1 MIDYMLHTLLVI
13 TLLTNMYEELI
24 NTFITMMT
32 RIHLYTL
39 LITCIALLSSVTAQ
53 AGDKTW
59 AVNPKNPKELLYT
72 YTTNAWP
79 TTYSGPIFT
88 TDFSS
93 WKNYQNYPIY
103 VVGEITFS
111 FRNETTNRIANENW
125 VDFHMRINNT
135 KGQEPNPQNTAG
147 KVYLKAYYRDPNTGA
162 QGKFLGYIGNVGQYS
177 NGKWGYVDFANNI
190 HHFRYYN
197 VDIDDDVDKNYEV
210 TYPDFSIVSGTN
222 AWWDMNKQN
231 SIKIFFEDSNNN
243 ILETLRIP
251 RPHDTTAKCYS
262 TTEGSLEADK
272 KLLVSQYRTNLYNR
286 YNGNLHMNKG
296 VMYLKANG
304 DGTYLFNN
312 VWDQFIK
319 RNVPLT
325 DTNSGLG
332 QHNGTTAK
340 NVYKKGA
347 LGWTGVKSDDKVV
360 QAQQAADGSYRLS
373 IDVLLPVNSAE
384 EMQDPTAHAIF
395 QAIVRAKPGVKIR
408 MSGDAWDYGHGKY
421 VSFGEE
427 AKEEHSVVGV
437 GIDDNLEGNTAYGT
451 VYPTGRVDYLKRIA
465 NGGWLKLELPFRLN
479 FPKSDG
485 TTELETRG
493 HMILTSDQPFEV
505 SDIFLLWRPNQKGY
519 YQTSATYDPNK
530 GGDKDIDVS
539 YVDLTEETKFSLFDR
554 GDNLNRVVKVNPN
567 TTLALD
573 GHKHPCNVLVG
584 DKTKNQNMPLLYLT
598 DRGVKTLESN
608 NAKTNTG
615 VWLNKDKK
623 QYMKSG
629 YTFGV
634 DEGFTADK
642 VWFDRNFAR
651 SQDANSNYHSMSTI
665 CLPFAM
671 DEAELSKFK
680 VSKAYEFMNANDNTA
695 TFKEVTSTVADKPY
709 LIEPTA
715 AITTANET
723 PIEFLNKQIPASK
736 IADGDFIGTYQ
747 YRNLPAS
754 KDGYRNYIFGFN
766 TQKFNYVKSTG
777 ASFKPFR
784 AYLRSKQRAN
794 SQAKSIEFKIWDGS
808 VSGIE
813 QIDATDNTPSHAPIY
828 TIDGRMV
835 SPTGNLQ
842 LLPQGIYIQNG
853 KKIIK

>member
-1 MIDYMLHTLLVI
+1 
-13 TLLTNMYEELI
+13 
-24 NTFITMMT
+24 MT
-32 RIHLYTL
+32 RKHLHTL
-39 LITCIALLSSVTAQ
+39 LITCLALLSSVTAQ

-59 AVNPKNPKELLYT
+59 TPNPNNKKELLYT

-79 TTYSGPIFT
+79 TTYSGYIFGPIS
-88 TDFSS
+88 FSQ
-93 WKNYQNYPIY
+93 WKPYQNYPIY

-111 FRNETTNRIANENW
+111 FRNETTSRIANENW

-135 KGQEPNPQNTAG
+135 KGQEPNGQDTAG
-147 KVYLKAYYRDPNTGA
+147 KVYLKAYYRNPNTGA
-162 QGKFLGYIGNVGQYS
+162 IGDFLGYVGNL
-177 NGKWGYVDFANNI
+177 GYDDYGYQRYVASANNI

-197 VDIDDDVDKNYEV
+197 VDIDDDKDKNYEV
-210 TYPDFSIVSGTN
+210 TYPDFPIVSGTN

-231 SIKIFFEDSNNN
+231 SIKIFFEDPYNN

-251 RPHDTTAKCYS
+251 RPHDNTVKCYS
-262 TTEGSLEADK
+262 TTEGSLVADK
-272 KLLVSQYRTNLYNR
+272 TLLVSQYRTNLYNR
-286 YNGNLHMNKG
+286 YNGNGLHMNKW
-296 VMYLKANG
+296 VIYMKTNG

-312 VWDQFIK
+312 VWDQFIEPK
-319 RNVPLT
+319 WLS

-332 QHNGTTAK
+332 DHEGITAK

-347 LGWTGVKSDDKVV
+347 LGWTGVISDDKVV
-360 QAQQAADGSYRLS
+360 EAQKVADNQYRLS
-373 IDVLLPVNSAE
+373 INVLLPVNSAE
-384 EMQDPTAHAIF
+384 EMQDPTNHALF

-408 MSGDAWDYGHGKY
+408 MSGNAWDYTHGKF
-421 VSFGEE
+421 VSFGEKATE
-427 AKEEHSVVGV
+427 DHSVVGV
-437 GIDDNLEGNTAYGT
+437 GIDNNLKDNKAYGT

-465 NGGWLKLELPFRLN
+465 NGGWLKLELPFKLN
-479 FPKSDG
+479 FPNSDG

-530 GGDKDIDVS
+530 RGDKDIDVS
-539 YVDLTEETKFSLFDR
+539 YFDLTEETKFSLFDR

-598 DRGVKTLESN
+598 DRGVKTLEDN

-615 VWLNKDKK
+615 IWTDKDKNND
-623 QYMKSG
+623 QYMQSG

-634 DEGFTADK
+634 NETFTADK

-651 SQDANSNYHSMSTI
+651 RQDTNGNYHSMSTI
-665 CLPFAM
+665 CLPFDM
-671 DEAELSKFK
+671 NQEDLKKFN
-680 VSKAYEFMNANDNTA
+680 VEKAYEFKTANGNTA
-695 TFKEVTSTVADKPY
+695 TFEEVTSTIADTPY
-709 LIEPTA
+709 LIEPSK
-715 AITTANET
+715 AISTANDK
-723 PIEFLNKQIPASK
+723 PLEFSNKQIPASN
-736 IADGDFIGTYQ
+736 IAKGDFIGTYK
-747 YRNLPAS
+747 YNKLNP
-754 KDGYRNYIFGFN
+754 KDGEYTNYIFGFN

-784 AYLRSKQRAN
+784 AYLRSMQSADSR
-794 SQAKSIEFKIWDGS
+794 AKSIEFKIWDGS
-808 VSGIE
+808 VTGIE
-813 QIDATDNTPSHAPIY
+813 QIDAKDNTPSHAPIY

>member
-1 MIDYMLHTLLVI
+1 
-13 TLLTNMYEELI
+13 
-24 NTFITMMT
+24 MMT
-32 RIHLYTL
+32 RKHFYTL
-39 LITCIALLSSVTAQ
+39 LIMCIALLSSVTAL
-53 AGDKTW
+53 AGLNEWTE
-59 AVNPKNPKELLYT
+59 NPSNKKELLYT
-72 YTTNAWP
+72 YTTKAWP
-79 TTYSGPIFT
+79 TTYSGYIFAI
-88 TDFSS
+88 DFRTSQ
-93 WKNYQNYPIY
+93 KYTNLPIY

-111 FRNETTNRIANENW
+111 FRNETTSRIANENW

-135 KGQEPNPQNTAG
+135 QGQEPNPQNTAG
-147 KVYLKAYYRDPNTGA
+147 KVYLKAYYRDPNTGTL
-162 QGKFLGYIGNVGQYS
+162 GKFLGYVGNLGQYP
-177 NGKWGYVDFANNI
+177 NGSWGYMASANNI

-210 TYPDFSIVSGTN
+210 TYPDFKIVSGTA

-231 SIKIFFEDSNNN
+231 SIKIFFEDSNNK

-262 TTEGSLEADK
+262 TTEGSLVKDK
-272 KLLVSQYRTNLYNR
+272 TLLVSQYRTNLYNR
-286 YNGNLHMNKG
+286 YNENGLHMNKG
-296 VMYLKANG
+296 VMYLKDNG
-304 DGTYLFNN
+304 NGTYLFNN

-319 RNVPLT
+319 SEWLT
-325 DTNSGLG
+325 DTNSRLG
-332 QHNGTTAK
+332 YHEGTTAK

-347 LGWTGVKSDDKVV
+347 LGWTGVISDDKVV
-360 QAQQAADGSYRLS
+360 EAQKEPDGSYRLS
-373 IDVLLPVNSAE
+373 IDVLLPVNSSE
-384 EMQDPTAHAIF
+384 EMKDPKAHALF
-395 QAIVRAKPGVKIR
+395 QAIVRAAPGVKIR
-408 MSGDAWDYGHGKY
+408 MSGDALDYAHGKY
-421 VSFGEE
+421 VSFG
-427 AKEEHSVVGV
+427 AKATEDHSVVGV
-437 GIDDNLEGNTAYGT
+437 GIDNNLKGNTAYGT

-465 NGGWLKLELPFRLN
+465 NGGWLKLELPFKLN
-479 FPKSDG
+479 FPYSDG

-505 SDIFLLWRPNQKGY
+505 SDIFLLWRPNQEGY
-519 YQTSATYDPNK
+519 YQTSATYDPNM

-539 YVDLTEETKFSLFDR
+539 YVDLTKETKFSLFDR

-598 DRGVKTLESN
+598 DRGVKTLEDN

-615 VWLNKDKK
+615 IWNGKDKNND

-634 DEGFTADK
+634 NEGFTADK

-651 SQDANSNYHSMSTI
+651 SQDANGKYHSMSTI

-671 DEAELSKFK
+671 NATDLFKFN
-680 VSKAYEFMNANDNTA
+680 VTKAYKFMKANDNTA
-695 TFKEVTSTVADKPY
+695 TFEEVTSTEADTPY
-709 LIEPTA
+709 LIEPTT
-715 AITTANET
+715 AIEIANEK
-723 PIEFLNKQIPASK
+723 PIEFVNKQIPASN
-736 IADGDFIGTYQ
+736 IATGDFIGTYQ
-747 YRNLPAS
+747 YRNLNA
-754 KDGYRNYIFGFN
+754 KDGEYTNYIFGFN

-784 AYLRSKQRAN
+784 AYLRSKQPAG
-794 SQAKSIEFKIWDGS
+794 SLAKSIEFKIWDGS
-808 VSGIE
+808 VTGIE
-813 QIDATDNTPSHAPIY
+813 QIDTKDNIPSHAPIY

>member
-1 MIDYMLHTLLVI
+1 
-13 TLLTNMYEELI
+13 
-24 NTFITMMT
+24 MT
-32 RIHLYTL
+32 RKHLHTL
-39 LITCIALLSSVTAQ
+39 LITCIALLFCVMAK

-59 AVNPKNPKELLYT
+59 TPNPNNPKELLYT
-72 YTTNAWP
+72 YRTEAYP
-79 TTYSGPIFT
+79 TTYSGYIFA
-88 TDFSS
+88 TDFRTPR
-93 WKNYQNYPIY
+93 KYTNYSIY

-111 FRNETTNRIANENW
+111 FRNETTPRTANENW

-147 KVYLKAYYRDPNTGA
+147 KVYLKAYYRDPSTGA
-162 QGKFLGYIGNVGQYS
+162 LGKFLGYIGNLQTD
-177 NGKWGYVDFANNI
+177 GYGNYWYVASANNI

-210 TYPDFSIVSGTN
+210 TYPDFPIVSGTN

-262 TTEGSLEADK
+262 TTEGSLLADK
-272 KLLVSQYRTNLYNR
+272 TLLVSQYRTNLYNR
-286 YNGNLHMNKG
+286 YNEDGLHMNKG
-296 VMYLKANG
+296 VVYLKDNG

-312 VWDQFIK
+312 VWDQFIEQK
-319 RNVPLT
+319 WLT

-332 QHNGTTAK
+332 EHEGITAK

-347 LGWTGVKSDDKVV
+347 LGWTGVISDDKVV
-360 QAQQAADGSYRLS
+360 EAQEVADGSYRLS

-395 QAIVRAKPGVKIR
+395 QAIVRAAPGVKIR
-408 MSGDAWDYGHGKY
+408 MSGDAWDYAHGKY

-427 AKEEHSVVGV
+427 AEEDHSVVGV
-437 GIDDNLEGNTAYGT
+437 GIDDNLKGNKAYGT

-465 NGGWLKLELPFRLN
+465 NGGWLKLELPFKLN
-479 FPKSDG
+479 FPNSDG

-505 SDIFLLWRPNQKGY
+505 SDIFLLWRPNQEGY
-519 YQTSATYDPNK
+519 YQTSATYDSNM

-539 YVDLTEETKFSLFDR
+539 YLDLTKETKFSLFDR
-554 GDNLNRVVKVNPN
+554 GDNLNRVVKVNAN
-567 TTLALD
+567 TTFALK
-573 GHKHPCNVLVG
+573 GHEHPCNVLVEG
-584 DKTKNQNMPLLYLT
+584 KNMPLLYLT
-598 DRGVKTLESN
+598 DRGVKTLEDN

-615 VWLNKDKK
+615 IWNDKDKNND

-634 DEGFTADK
+634 NEGFTADK
-642 VWFDRNFAR
+642 VWFDRNFAYKT
-651 SQDANSNYHSMSTI
+651 DANGKSHSMSTI

-671 DEAELSKFK
+671 DATDLSKFN
-680 VSKAYEFMNANDNTA
+680 VTKAYEFVNATGNKA
-695 TFKEVTSTVADKPY
+695 TFKEVTSTEADKPY
-709 LIEPTA
+709 LIEPSE
-715 AITTANET
+715 AISTANEK
-723 PIEFLNKQIPASK
+723 PIEFVNKQIPAST
-736 IADGDFIGTYQ
+736 IADGDFIGTYK
-747 YRNLPAS
+747 YSDLPAS

-766 TQKFNYVKSTG
+766 TQKFNYVKSSG

-784 AYLRSKQRAN
+784 AYLRSKQSAG
-794 SQAKSIEFKIWDGS
+794 SLAKSIVLQLWDGS
-808 VSGIE
+808 T
-813 QIDATDNTPSHAPIY
+813 TDIMHVDDTTAPSPNAPLY

-835 SPTGNLQ
+835 SPTGNSQ
-842 LLPQGIYIQNG
+842 NLPKGIYIQNG
-853 KKIIK
+853 KKFVK

>member
-1 MIDYMLHTLLVI
+1 
-13 TLLTNMYEELI
+13 
-24 NTFITMMT
+24 MT
-32 RIHLYTL
+32 RKHLRTL
-39 LITCIALLSSVTAQ
+39 LIACIALLSSVTAK

-59 AVNPKNPKELLYT
+59 TPNPNNSKELLYT
-72 YTTNAWP
+72 YTTDAWP
-79 TTYSGPIFT
+79 DTYSGPIFT

-93 WKNYQNYPIY
+93 WKNYTNLPIY
-103 VVGEITFS
+103 IVGEITFS
-111 FRNETTNRIANENW
+111 FRNETTPRAANENW

-135 KGQEPNPQNTAG
+135 QGQEPNPQNTAG
-147 KVYLKAYYRDPNTGA
+147 KVYLKAYYRNPNTEA
-162 QGKFLGYIGNVGQYS
+162 QGNFLGYIGNLGQYS
-177 NGKWGYVDFANNI
+177 NGYWGYIPSAANI

-210 TYPDFSIVSGTN
+210 TYPDFPIVTGTG
-222 AWWDMNKQN
+222 AWWDMNKQK
-231 SIKIFFEDSNNN
+231 SIKIFFEDSNHK

-262 TTEGSLEADK
+262 TTEGSLLPDK
-272 KLLVSQYRTNLYNR
+272 TLLVSQYRTNLYNR
-286 YNGNLHMNKG
+286 YNGNVLHMNKG
-296 VMYLKANG
+296 VMYLKDNG

-319 RNVPLT
+319 RGITLT

-332 QHNGTTAK
+332 VHKGTTAK

-347 LGWTGVKSDDKVV
+347 LGWTGVISDDKVV
-360 QAQQAADGSYRLS
+360 EAQKGSDGSYRLS

-384 EMQDPTAHAIF
+384 EMQDPTNHALF

-408 MSGDAWDYGHGKY
+408 MSGNAWDYTHGKY

-427 AKEEHSVVGV
+427 AEENHSVVGV
-437 GIDDNLEGNTAYGT
+437 GIDDNLKGNTAYGT
-451 VYPTGRVDYLKRIA
+451 VYTTGRVDYLKRIA
-465 NGGWLKLELPFRLN
+465 NGGWLKLELPFKLN
-479 FPKSDG
+479 FPNSDG

-505 SDIFLLWRPNQKGY
+505 SDIFLLWRPNQEGY
-519 YQTSATYDPNK
+519 YQTSATYDPNM

-539 YVDLTEETKFSLFDR
+539 YVDLTKETKFSLFDR

-598 DRGVKTLESN
+598 DRGVKTLEDN

-615 VWLNKDKK
+615 IWNDKDKNND
-623 QYMKSG
+623 QYMKTG

-634 DEGFTADK
+634 NEAFTADK
-642 VWFDRNFAR
+642 VWFDRNFAYKT
-651 SQDANSNYHSMSTI
+651 DANGKSHSMSTI

-671 DEAELSKFK
+671 DATDLSKFK
-680 VSKAYEFMNANDNTA
+680 VSKAYEFMNANGNTA
-695 TFKEVTSTVADKPY
+695 TFKEVTETKADKPY

-715 AITTANET
+715 AIETANET
-723 PIEFLNKQIPASK
+723 PIEFFNKDIPASN
-736 IADGDFIGTYQ
+736 IATGDFIGTYK
-747 YRNLPAS
+747 YNNLKA
-754 KDGYRNYIFGFN
+754 KDGEYTNYIFGFN

-784 AYLRSKQRAN
+784 AYLRSKQ
-794 SQAKSIEFKIWDGS
+794 STGSLAKSIEFKIWDGS
-808 VSGIE
+808 VTGIE
-813 QIDATDNTPSHAPIY
+813 QIDAKDNTPSHAPIY